1 MAIDATKFRRIF
13 FQAKRGNTSTTN
25 LPNLYANEPGVEDNV
40 IHDLDLDDGK
50 PEGEAS
56 GGASG
61 TGNTHDANNDS
72 TASNEDD
79 EEK

>member
-1 MAIDATKFRRIF
+1 MKLSFVVF

-50 PEGEAS
+50 PEGEAC
-56 GGASG
+56 GGGSG

>member
-1 MAIDATKFRRIF
+1 MELSLVVF

-40 IHDLDLDDGK
+40 IHDLDLDDGT

-61 TGNTHDANNDS
+61 TGNTHDGNNDS

>member
-1 MAIDATKFRRIF
+1 MELSLVVF

-56 GGASG
+56 GGGASG